1 VKPEAMNRLTKLA
14 KAATILFSSKM
25 TALSLYD
32 ANIDGD
38 WSNVFTGNRSK
49 LKIEKVSNRD
59 DLDIAISAS
68 FSWTNHGRSYPHP
81 SLVIVKK

>member
-49 LKIEKVSNRD
+49 LKIEKVSNL
-59 DLDIAISAS
+59 DLTSTS
-68 FSWTNHGRSYPHP
+68 LLFLQVSPGRIMGGVIRIPH
-81 SLVIVKK
+81 

>member
-14 KAATILFSSKM
+14 KAATIVFSSKT

-49 LKIEKVSNRD
+49 LKIKKVSNL
-59 DLDIAISAS
+59 DLTSTSLFLQVSQIMGGVI
-68 FSWTNHGRSYPHP
+68 RIPH
-81 SLVIVKK
+81 

>member
-14 KAATILFSSKM
+14 KAATIVFSSET

-32 ANIDGD
+32 AYIDGNY
-38 WSNVFTGNRSK
+38 SNAFTGNRSK
-49 LKIEKVSNRD
+49 LKIKKVSNLD